1 MAGKPHSSYRALEKG
16 IGGPLAFWLL
26 GTSGPHHLNSKDLA
40 GQTADKQRAA

>member
-1 MAGKPHSSYRALEKG
+1 MAGKPHSQLQGLGEGHRRA
-16 IGGPLAFWLL
+16 ICIWLP